1 MTDAEAREL
10 RNRIHCLYLEV
21 SPEIVQD
28 ILTAA
33 QRVIER
39 ADAAEQDAVRLREL
53 LWLYHGCPSP
63 ALYGDDGEMQCGA
76 CVIDFRRNTVE
87 TIRARWE
94 AKARAALTAAR
105 GEPPDGR

>member
-1 MTDAEAREL
+1 MRGHDSSCAVHDPVGQCDCWPNRLRRENDSLHARL
-10 RNRIHCLYLEV
+10 KDV
-21 SPEIVQD
+21 
-28 ILTAA
+28 
-33 QRVIER
+33 
-39 ADAAEQDAVRLREL
+39 EQDASRLREL